1 MYSLAAYG
9 QMVADKIRTDA
20 YAQALQQLIKPGD
33 VVVDIGTG
41 PGILALLACRLGA
54 RRVYAFEPSGI
65 IELAREI
72 AAANGFAERIEF
84 IPKMSTE
91 SSLPEP
97 ANVIVSDIHGILPF
111 FGKSLVSII
120 DARDR
125 FLAPNGHMIPRSDT
139 LWIAGIRA
147 PEIYEKHIGPGTSG
161 HTNSIVSRRHE
172 ANQFDRP
179 VRGDRRA
186 TVPRTTPPR
195 HPRLPNG
202 QRNRSGCDRLVA
214 DRSKCPGHRGPR
226 ACSLVRLDPGR
237 RHLVDQPA
245 RRPSSY
251 LSAGIVS
258 LARTAPGRAR
268 RHVTVDISAK
278 LVGDEYVWR
287 WDTQLQSKNSPNR
300 SKPSF
305 RQSTFFGADLS
316 LPELRASA
324 SQFQPKLNED
334 GRIDHRILSLM
345 EGHVARS
352 HRAGTGKRIPH
363 QIRAPS
369 GRLQPGLSHL
379 PKLCHLTYK
388 SASCPPL
395 LT

>member
-9 QMVADKIRTDA
+9 QMVTDKIRTDA

-41 PGILALLACRLGA
+41 PGILALLACRFGA
-54 RRVYAFEPSGI
+54 RRVYAFEPSPI

-72 AAANGFAERIEF
+72 AAANGFADHIEF

-111 FGKSLVSII
+111 FGNSLVSII
-120 DARDR
+120 DARER

-147 PEIYEKHIGPGTSG
+147 PEIYEKQIGPWNKRPYEFDMSAAGMRRI
-161 HTNSIVSRRHE
+161 NSIDQCAATAEQVFLEPRCLATLDYQTIKETGLDTAASWTIDQSAQAAQGHGLVLWFDSIL
-172 ANQFDRP
+172 ADGISWTNQP
-179 VRGDRRA
+179 GA
-186 TVPRTTPPR
+186 
-195 HPRLPNG
+195 PRLIYRQALFPWPEPL
-202 QRNRSGCDRLVA
+202 QVS
-214 DRSKCPGHRGPR
+214 PG
-226 ACSLVRLDPGR
+226 D
-237 RHLVDQPA
+237 
-245 RRPSSY
+245 
-251 LSAGIVS
+251 
-258 LARTAPGRAR
+258 T
-268 RHVTVDISAK
+268 VTVAISAK

-287 WDTQLQSKNSPNR
+287 WDTQLLTKNSPNGA
-300 SKPSF
+300 KTPF

-334 GRIDHRILSLM
+334 GRVHRRILSLM
-345 EGHVARS
+345 EGQMSLEAIAQELVKDFPTRFQRWQDAFN
-352 HRAGTGKRIPH
+352 
-363 QIRAPS
+363 
-369 GRLQPGLSHL
+369 LV
-379 PKLCHLTYK
+379 
-388 SASCPPL
+388 SAVSRNFAS
-395 LT
+395 